1 MGLDLMLFMAD
12 WKCLSAIPVEKRI
25 EALADAALR
34 PPELDG
40 EYHTG
45 ARSGGWVWLPDRE
58 SAWCAEYDFF
68 TTTGAFRPHA
78 RAGDAWADMRPL
90 VDGFVREAMD
100 TFLIDL
106 IWDADPEDDPALTG
120 GEGFFPAPNDR
131 WHPRVLL
138 ACPPEAL
145 PGKARAW
152 TQVESRLEELRGPF
166 AAECAGWAG
175 RPDTFEDFTALL
187 REWGDVTTGA
197 ARHGWGLVGLP

>member
-78 RAGDAWADMRPL
+78 RAGMR
-90 VDGFVREAMD
+90 G
-100 TFLIDL
+100 
-106 IWDADPEDDPALTG
+106 LTCG
-120 GEGFFPAPNDR
+120 LSSTGSCARR
-131 WHPRVLL
+131 W
-138 ACPPEAL
+138 
-145 PGKARAW
+145 
-152 TQVESRLEELRGPF
+152 TPF
-166 AAECAGWAG
+166 SSI
-175 RPDTFEDFTALL
+175 
-187 REWGDVTTGA
+187 
-197 ARHGWGLVGLP
+197 